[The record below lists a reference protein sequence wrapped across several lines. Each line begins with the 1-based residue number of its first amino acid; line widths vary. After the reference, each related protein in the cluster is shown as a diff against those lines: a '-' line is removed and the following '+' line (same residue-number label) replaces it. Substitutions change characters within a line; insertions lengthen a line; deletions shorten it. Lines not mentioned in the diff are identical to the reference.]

1 MGVGE
6 NMGKG
11 MYARAWVDSCESIIE
26 MDEENNWC
34 TMPLNIFVVPEI
46 PLGTIAAMASM
57 MLALIGYIGYK
68 RIKTK

>member
-1 MGVGE
+1 
-6 NMGKG
+6 
-11 MYARAWVDSCESIIE
+11 
-26 MDEENNWC
+26 
-34 TMPLNIFVVPEI
+34 VVPEI